1 MYTRAGKSSSN
12 VYWVSITD
20 TICMGLIFC
29 SVYPPVHCGE
39 KTTLLI
45 IPHLQEASGPAPDF
59 YQNFIP
65 LKCTLLWIEE
75 MLDWS
80 QYKSGLHLH
89 RREPVRSD
97 SKKKSSPV
105 ESKSSPPRCGNCGII
120 LFANQLLKNCVN
132 LPRRS
137 SVDIWPP
144 GEPGWPN
151 DPRGPISFIWQQY
164 SASLLTLNNRFIQNL
179 LFFAWLCIIHCICMF
194 TYFIQLGF

>member
-12 VYWVSITD
+12 VYWVSTTD
-20 TICMGLIFC
+20 TICMGLIFG
-29 SVYPPVHCGE
+29 SIHPPVHCGE

-59 YQNFIP
+59 YQNFIL

-75 MLDWS
+75 ILDWS

-120 LFANQLLKNCVN
+120 LFANQLLKKLCQPAPSVECWY
-132 LPRRS
+132 LTPRRAE
-137 SVDIWPP
+137 VTQWPP
-144 GEPGWPN
+144 
-151 DPRGPISFIWQQY
+151 RS
-164 SASLLTLNNRFIQNL
+164 NL
-179 LFFAWLCIIHCICMF
+179 FYLATVFSITAN
-194 TYFIQLGF
+194 T

>member
-12 VYWVSITD
+12 VYWVSTTD
-20 TICMGLIFC
+20 TICMGLIFG
-29 SVYPPVHCGE
+29 SIHPPVHCGE

-65 LKCTLLWIEE
+65 LKCTFLWIGEI
-75 MLDWS
+75 LDWS

-89 RREPVRSD
+89 RREREPVRSD

-120 LFANQLLKNCVN
+120 LFANQLLKIVSTCPVGRV
-132 LPRRS
+132 LIS
-137 SVDIWPP
+137 DPP
-144 GEPGWPN
+144 ESRG
-151 DPRGPISFIWQQY
+151 DPMTPEVQ
-164 SASLLTLNNRFIQNL
+164 SLLSGNSIQH
-179 LFFAWLCIIHCICMF
+179 HC
-194 TYFIQLGF
+194 

>member
-1 MYTRAGKSSSN
+1 MYTRAGMSSSN

-20 TICMGLIFC
+20 TICMGLIWC
-29 SVYPPVHCGE
+29 SIHPPVHCGE

-89 RREPVRSD
+89 RREPVRSY
-97 SKKKSSPV
+97 SKEKSSPV
-105 ESKSSPPRCGNCGII
+105 ESKSSPPRCGI
-120 LFANQLLKNCVN
+120 FANQLLKIVSTCPGGRV
-132 LPRRS
+132 LIS
-137 SVDIWPP
+137 DPP
-144 GEPGWPN
+144 ESRG
-151 DPRGPISFIWQQY
+151 DPMTPEVQ
-164 SASLLTLNNRFIQNL
+164 SLLSGNSIQHR
-179 LFFAWLCIIHCICMF
+179 C
-194 TYFIQLGF
+194 